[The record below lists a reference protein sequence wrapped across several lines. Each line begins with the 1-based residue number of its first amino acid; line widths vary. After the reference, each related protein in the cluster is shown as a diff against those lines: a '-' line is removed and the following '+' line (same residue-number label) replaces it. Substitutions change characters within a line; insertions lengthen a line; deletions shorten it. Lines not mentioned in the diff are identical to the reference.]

1 MTSTVVPLIIHG
13 VEFAPSD
20 VFPESPGLIF
30 RPNPDNKA
38 NRNVYAVGA
47 TEALCTQAVESCAV
61 VFTTWSNSKPFERR
75 RLFNRASKTLQSTRT
90 GTGT

>member
-13 VEFAPSD
+13 VDFAPLD
-20 VFPESPGLIF
+20 VSSESPDLIF

-47 TEALCTQAVESCAV
+47 TEALCTQAVESCAAA
-61 VFTTWSNSKPFERR
+61 FTTWSNSKPFERR
-75 RLFNRASKTLQSTRT
+75 RLFNRLAQVRIHKLS
-90 GTGT
+90 